1 MASTKKNAKI
11 KVSFKGVE
19 GKRALLDEGEHLS
32 TVVEVTKEK
41 GPKADYLK
49 WKFEADDDAGIAYTN
64 TSLSK
69 ESLWNLRGLLEALG
83 VEVDEE
89 DAMELDLTE
98 FPDMR
103 CGIVISHEDYEGKPQ
118 ARIVDYFSEDEA
130 EEKGGKKKKKGKNDE
145 SDKKGKK
152 SKKDKKKSKKISK
165 SDVEDKDRDELSE
178 MNDEHDLELDMDD
191 FKDNKGGL
199 KKLLAAVL
207 EKLDENDLL
216 EDDAGDGEK
225 LVRSEVED
233 MDSDA
238 LADVIKDQE
247 LDVDLN
253 DHSTLRKQVKAVIKA
268 LEEAD
273 KLED

>member
-1 MASTKKNAKI
+1 MASAKKSAKV

-19 GKRALLDEGEHLS
+19 GKRALLDEGEHMS

-83 VEVDEE
+83 VDIDDE

-103 CGIVISHEDYEGKPQ
+103 VGLVISHEDYEGKPQ
-118 ARIVDYFSEDEA
+118 ARVVDYFSEDDAKESGKKKDKKKDKKEA
-130 EEKGGKKKKKGKNDE
+130 KGKKKKKGA
-145 SDKKGKK
+145 DKLA
-152 SKKDKKKSKKISK
+152 K
-165 SDVEDKDRDELSE
+165 SDVEDMDREGLLELNE
-178 MNDEHDLELDMDD
+178 EHSLELDEDD
-191 FKDNKGGL
+191 YKDNKGGL

-216 EDDAGDGEK
+216 EEGDASSGDK
-225 LVRSEVED
+225 LSRSEVED

-238 LADVIKDQE
+238 LGDVIKDND
-247 LDVDLN
+247 LDVDLD